1 MKEKITLLI
10 SICVVAVIII
20 IYSPWFMREYIIGG
34 DWPFY
39 FDEYVQTANLAVP
52 SWSTGQGNGMGG
64 INPVYFLQIFQNS
77 TFFISSFFHL
87 PWVIT
92 YKLTWF
98 LLFIVLGFY
107 SSFSLAKYMLHGT
120 PITYRLFAPLIFLTN
135 TYILMVVAG
144 GQMGVALAYAIG
156 PLVFLRFLLI
166 VDSIV
171 SEKEFSELLRMSF
184 LTGIALAV
192 QVLLDPRIVYITL
205 VGFGLYFLYKSIPF
219 VFERKQIHIDRL
231 IRLVMFTFLIPGVI
245 TLLLHA
251 AWIVPSVL
259 VKERLLS
266 QLGDAYTGSGIVKFL
281 SFADMSHTISLLHP
295 NWPENIFG
303 KVSFL
308 KSEFLLL
315 PLIAFASLLFY
326 HKKTKES
333 ENLFIPI
340 TVIIGIFGVFLAKG
354 ATEPFGNVYLFLFE
368 NVPGFVLFRDPTKW
382 YLLIII
388 AYSILIPS
396 TTYALSSLL
405 RKNKMVFL
413 PLLMFVVIW
422 SLLIHQALLHTLP
435 GTFAQHE
442 LPEEYIRLKN
452 TLVADSAFSRTM
464 SIPRQSRFTYSS
476 DLHPTVDAFALM
488 RATTSAEIIEKLRE
502 PVMAEVLA
510 RNAIKYVI
518 IPYDSLGEI
527 FLKDR
532 KYNPIERERTEVA
545 MDAISWLRK
554 IQSGKLAVYEVP
566 NVRGHFWMERNQ
578 SSVMEI
584 SSQSITYTLRVRA
597 DRPSKLI
604 FAENYSP
611 YWEATIG
618 TQKIPSVRTDD
629 NLNSFFIPES
639 QNGTVT
645 VFYTPEQFYAAGRL
659 ISLVTFLGVICGL
672 IILSRRNYAK
682 K

>member
-1 MKEKITLLI
+1 
-10 SICVVAVIII
+10 
-20 IYSPWFMREYIIGG
+20 
-34 DWPFY
+34 
-39 FDEYVQTANLAVP
+39 
-52 SWSTGQGNGMGG
+52 
-64 INPVYFLQIFQNS
+64 
-77 TFFISSFFHL
+77 
-87 PWVIT
+87 
-92 YKLTWF
+92 
-98 LLFIVLGFY
+98 
-107 SSFSLAKYMLHGT
+107 
-120 PITYRLFAPLIFLTN
+120 
-135 TYILMVVAG
+135 
-144 GQMGVALAYAIG
+144 
-156 PLVFLRFLLI
+156 
-166 VDSIV
+166 
-171 SEKEFSELLRMSF
+171 
-184 LTGIALAV
+184 
-192 QVLLDPRIVYITL
+192 
-205 VGFGLYFLYKSIPF
+205 
-219 VFERKQIHIDRL
+219 
-231 IRLVMFTFLIPGVI
+231 
-245 TLLLHA
+245 
-251 AWIVPSVL
+251 
-259 VKERLLS
+259 
-266 QLGDAYTGSGIVKFL
+266 
-281 SFADMSHTISLLHP
+281 
-295 NWPENIFG
+295 
-303 KVSFL
+303 
-308 KSEFLLL
+308 
-315 PLIAFASLLFY
+315 
-326 HKKTKES
+326 
-333 ENLFIPI
+333 
-340 TVIIGIFGVFLAKG
+340 
-354 ATEPFGNVYLFLFE
+354 
-368 NVPGFVLFRDPTKW
+368 
-382 YLLIII
+382 LLIII